1 MFEVYSEIFIA
12 TKLNKLFDNDGRN
25 YTKSFCK
32 LRSISCVYG
41 KYPKHLIR
49 LWSEYN
55 NNKGKFNLKL

>member
-1 MFEVYSEIFIA
+1 MFEVYSEILIA
-12 TKLNKLFDNDGRN
+12 SKLNELFDNNSWN

-32 LRSISCVYG
+32 LKSISCVYG